1 MMEQDHKQKKP
12 KAAEIEA
19 AAYFRNRP
27 GFHRLF
33 CALKEKY
40 RSLGT
45 LGGRIRLAA
54 LTPEERTD
62 LAGFLRQDFAGKT
75 MAMIKVADLAAAL
88 GWTKFHHLSLE
99 EILQAYWGKEL
110 LSKKEERSR
119 YRQDRERFFSSVLQ
133 ELPPAA
139 TCWLRDTLEQKENA
153 YKILAS
159 RYDQDREALSR
170 DLKAVGQALAQLP
183 CLAGTGIQIALFAAE
198 IAADPHYFD
207 KTKPARQLF
216 LYALSHYF
224 QVKKPGSVFAEAE
237 LLYKAGLFNTEISNY
252 TICLGLC
259 GREKGAELH
268 PGWAG
273 FYQSGETLQLSLENL
288 SRIEQVISPTGFV
301 FVLENPAVFS
311 ALADRWRREKSKVV
325 IDCGS
330 GNMVAGYEQGLPA
343 PPLVCTNGQVNLAT
357 IVLLE
362 LLVKSGAILYYSGDF
377 DPEGLLIADRLKA
390 RFGTKLRLWRY
401 SVDDYT
407 RALSERK
414 ISAGRLKQLARL
426 EDNTLKQVGQ
436 EVLRRGYAG
445 YQELLIDDLWGDL
458 RELMEHYV

>member
-1 MMEQDHKQKKP
+1 MEQDHEPKKL
-12 KAAEIEA
+12 KAAETSTYREA
-19 AAYFRNRP
+19 VAYFRNRP

-45 LGGRIRLAA
+45 LGGRIRLTE

-75 MAMIKVADLAAAL
+75 RAIIKVADLAAAL

-99 EILQAYWGKEL
+99 EILHGYWGEEL

-119 YRQDRERFFSSVLQ
+119 YRQDRERFFASVLQ
-133 ELPPAA
+133 ELPSAA
-139 TCWLRDTLEQKENA
+139 AHWLRDTLAQKENA
-153 YKILAS
+153 YKILAT
-159 RYDQDREALSR
+159 RYDQDREGLSW
-170 DLKAVGQALAQLP
+170 DLKAIGQALAKLP
-183 CLAGTGIQIALFAAE
+183 CLTGNGTQIALFAAE
-198 IAADPHYFD
+198 ITADPHFFD
-207 KTKPARQLF
+207 KTRPARQLF

-224 QVKKPGSVFAEAE
+224 QVGKPGSAFAEAE
-237 LLYKAGLFNTEISNY
+237 LLYKGGLFNTEISNY
-252 TICLGLC
+252 TICLGLL
-259 GREKGAELH
+259 GREKGTDLH

-288 SRIEQVISPTGFV
+288 SRIEQVTSPTGFA

-311 ALADRWRREKSKVV
+311 ALADRWRRERGK
-325 IDCGS
+325 G
-330 GNMVAGYEQGLPA
+330 A

-362 LLVKSGAILYYSGDF
+362 LLSKSGAILYYSGDF

-390 RFGTKLRLWRY
+390 RFGKGLRLSHY
-401 SVDDYT
+401 SVDDYD
-407 RALSERK
+407 RAISERK
-414 ISAGRLKQLARL
+414 LSAGRLKQLERL

-436 EVLRRGYAG
+436 EVLSRGYAG
-445 YQELLIDDLWGDL
+445 YQELLIDDLWVDL
-458 RELMEHYV
+458 KELMEHCSSWS